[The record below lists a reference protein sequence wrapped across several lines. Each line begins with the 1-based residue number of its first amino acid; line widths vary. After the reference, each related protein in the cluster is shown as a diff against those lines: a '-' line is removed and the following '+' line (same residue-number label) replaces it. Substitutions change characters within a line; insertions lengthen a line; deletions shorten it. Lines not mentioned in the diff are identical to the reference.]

1 MEENVLSLIREVSL
15 SIDVGGTAELIAAKL
30 SISRNRA
37 SSILN
42 DMVKK
47 GQLIKIKTRPVL
59 FFCPNTLYKT
69 YRKKIDRTV
78 YDSLNEL
85 KQLLI
90 TDPLEGII
98 GYNGSLEN
106 ILFQVKAAVSYSNKG
121 LPIMFVGESGT
132 GKTFIAKK
140 VYDFS
145 KDQKLI
151 ANNAP
156 FVHVNCSEYA
166 NNPELFLA
174 NVFGSVKG
182 AYTGAYKDNNGIIDE
197 AQNGYLFLD
206 EVHALSKSC
215 QEKLFQFIDDGKY
228 HKLGDNETWFYA
240 DVRLLFATT
249 EYPSKNFLTTFLRR
263 IPVILQVPSWRER
276 TKFEKVQLLSSFLV
290 KEEIEIGRTIKI
302 SENVLKYLVRGDFKG
317 NIGELRNI
325 LKLAVAKES
334 FVSSGEEI
342 LISRKNIVSAPEQ
355 SNDLEEII
363 YFDANKLSELIVKDS
378 QAKETV
384 EALAAIIDG
393 GFNKEEM
400 NLPNLLTQLRKI
412 LLDSRNTRP
421 KQLTVEKSTLLEQL
435 PEIFSEIETSNQYG
449 YFYFSKKNTDYSLL
463 ASLLVEFCSEENL
476 SVYNEINH
484 SLQPICDTIDRHL
497 SKERNIVEHVVEILD
512 SELSINNLGRIVLY
526 TFIDYYLISSTQ
538 NRNIGI
544 IMAHGNQVASEI
556 ANSVNH
562 MLNSYIFESINL
574 ALDTNP
580 KEASLI
586 LNEVLKKRS
595 YAEKVAILTDMG
607 SLTNLN
613 IEEFN
618 QKSDFILANSI
629 NPPLAL
635 SIGNDLLEDASLDTI
650 AENIA
655 IYSKMFSAKTIKK
668 DNKKKGIISSCASGP
683 DIDKK
688 IADILKKS
696 FPEDENMEI
705 ITLDYSELIEKGTIS
720 KVLEKYDVR
729 FVIGTLDPDIE
740 KVPFVSVGS
749 LIANNAKELFYFLL
763 KDVYDAPVID
773 QIVKNLLNEFTLTNL
788 VNELTI
794 LNPTKLLQLVTAAI
808 DCLETKLDFSIPVS
822 TSFGLYVHI
831 CCMVER
837 LIRVKNQEP
846 ELVTEVDEEFRRKF
860 KEAFESVEEY
870 YCVDIP
876 DEEVYYIMSYIYME

>member
-15 SIDVGGTAELIAAKL
+15 SIDVGGTAELVAAKL

-42 DMVKK
+42 ELVKK
-47 GQLIKIKTRPVL
+47 GQLIKIRTRPVV
-59 FFCPNTLYKT
+59 FFCPETLYKT
-69 YRKKIDRTV
+69 YRKKLDRTV

-85 KQLLI
+85 KKILI
-90 TDPLEGII
+90 SDPLEGII

-106 ILFQVKAAVSYSNKG
+106 ILFQVKAAVSYSTKG

-145 KDQKLI
+145 KDQNLI
-151 ANNAP
+151 ASNAP

-197 AQNGYLFLD
+197 AQNGFLFLD

-276 TKFEKVQLLSSFLV
+276 TKYEKVQLLSSFLV

-302 SENVLKYLVRGDFKG
+302 SQDVLKYLVRGDFKG

-325 LKLAVAKES
+325 LKLAVAKQS
-334 FVSSGEEI
+334 FVSSDEEI
-342 LISRKNIVSAPEQ
+342 LISKRNIVPVQEQ
-355 SNDLEEII
+355 SNELEETL

-378 QAKETV
+378 QAKETI
-384 EALAAIIDG
+384 EALTEILDG
-393 GFNKEEM
+393 EFNKEEM
-400 NLPNLLTQLRKI
+400 NLPNLFNQLRNV
-412 LLDSRNTRP
+412 LLDSKNTHP
-421 KQLTVEKSTLLEQL
+421 KRLTVEKTALLEQL
-435 PEIFSEIETSNQYG
+435 PEIFLEIEKSNQYG

-463 ASLLVEFCSEENL
+463 ASLLVEFCSEENF

-484 SLQPICDTIDRHL
+484 SLQTICDILDSHL
-497 SKERNIVEHVVEILD
+497 SKERNIVEHVLQTLGSKVTV
-512 SELSINNLGRIVLY
+512 NNLGRIVLY

-538 NRNIGI
+538 NKNIGI

-586 LNEVLKKRS
+586 LNEVLKKRN

-650 AENIA
+650 EENIT
-655 IYSKMFSAKTIKK
+655 IYSQMFSAITIKK

-688 IADILKKS
+688 IADILRKS

-794 LNPTKLLQLVTAAI
+794 LNPNKLLQLVTAAI
-808 DCLETKLDFSIPVS
+808 DCLETKLNFSIPVS

-837 LIRVKNQEP
+837 LIRMKNE
-846 ELVTEVDEEFRRKF
+846 ESAIATDVDLEFKEKF
-860 KEAFESVEEY
+860 KEAFQSVEEY

-876 DEEVYYIMSYIYME
+876 DEEVFYIRSYIYME

>member
-1 MEENVLSLIREVSL
+1 MEEKVLSLVKEMSL
-15 SIDVGGTAELIAAKL
+15 SLDRGGTAEFIAAKL
-30 SISRNRA
+30 AMSRNRA

-42 DMVKK
+42 ELVKK
-47 GQLIKIKTRPVL
+47 GQLIKIKTRPVV
-59 FFCPNTLYKT
+59 FFCPDTLYKT
-69 YRKKIDRTV
+69 YQKKVNHTV

-98 GYNGSLEN
+98 GYNESLEN
-106 ILFQVKAAVSYSNKG
+106 ILFQVKAAVSYSTKG
-121 LPIMFVGESGT
+121 LPILFVGESGT

-145 KDQKLI
+145 KDQGLI
-151 ANNAP
+151 AKHAP

-182 AYTGAYKDNNGIIDE
+182 AYTGAYKDNKGIIDE

-276 TKFEKVQLLSSFLV
+276 TKYEKVQLLSSFLV
-290 KEEIEIGRTIKI
+290 KEEIEIGRSIKI
-302 SENVLKYLVRGDFKG
+302 SDQVLNYLVRGDFKG

-325 LKLAVAKES
+325 LKLAVAKQA
-334 FVSSGEEI
+334 FASSDEEI
-342 LISRKNIVSAPEQ
+342 LISKRNVVSTPEQ
-355 SNDLEEII
+355 TSESEEII
-363 YFDANKLSELIVKDS
+363 YFDANKLSELIVKDN
-378 QAKETV
+378 QAKETIK
-384 EALAAIIDG
+384 ALTAIVNAVP
-393 GFNKEEM
+393 NKEDLDLD
-400 NLPNLLTQLRKI
+400 NVLNQLRNV
-412 LLDSRNTRP
+412 LLDSKNVNLN
-421 KQLTVEKSTLLEQL
+421 QLTHEKSALLNHL
-435 PEIFSEIETSNQYG
+435 PEIFSEIEESNQYG

-463 ASLLVEFCSEENL
+463 ASLLVAFCSTENS
-476 SVYNEINH
+476 SVYNDINH
-484 SLQPICDTIDRHL
+484 ALQDIRDSLDRHL
-497 SKERNIVEHVVEILD
+497 SKERNIVEHIAKLLD
-512 SELSINNLGRIVLY
+512 SELIINNLGRIILY

-586 LNEVLKKRS
+586 LNELLKKK
-595 YAEKVAILTDMG
+595 YDAEKIAILTDMG
-607 SLTNLN
+607 SLNNLN

-618 QKSDFILANSI
+618 QKSDFIIANSI

-650 AENIA
+650 AENIDL
-655 IYSKMFSAKTIKK
+655 YSQMFSAKTIKK

-683 DIDKK
+683 DVDKK

-705 ITLDYSELIEKGTIS
+705 ITIDYSELIEKGTIA
-720 KVLEKYDVR
+720 KVLEKYDIR
-729 FVIGTLDPDIE
+729 FIIGTLDPDIE

-763 KDVYDAPVID
+763 KDVYDGPVID

-808 DCLETKLDFSIPVS
+808 DCLATKLDFSIPVS

-846 ELVTEVDEEFRRKF
+846 GITTDVDLEFKRKF
-860 KEAFESVEEY
+860 KEAFQSVEEY
-870 YCVDIP
+870 YCVEIP
-876 DEEVYYIMSYIYME
+876 DEEVFYIMSYIYVE